1 MKIELLQTLRQS
13 DRRFK
18 GRGRVAFTAHQDQI
32 RQALKAGYPLKE
44 IWRVLRDHQVFPYS
58 YEQFALYVRN
68 RLRSD
73 SGTKMASQKKP
84 QQAHPELA
92 PDPSSKTVQSNL
104 PRFEHRSGPDS
115 KDDLI

>member
-1 MKIELLQTLRQS
+1 
-13 DRRFK
+13 
-18 GRGRVAFTAHQDQI
+18 
-32 RQALKAGYPLKE
+32 
-44 IWRVLRDHQVFPYS
+44 
-58 YEQFALYVRN
+58 
-68 RLRSD
+68 
-73 SGTKMASQKKP
+73 MASQKKP